1 MRQTVVGV
9 FDRHATARQAVQQ
22 LRDCG
27 FGDSVWVTDAID
39 DDRALDTGDSKPRE
53 QEGVMAHVR
62 HFFADLF
69 GQDDTQRR
77 EVGPWVEAVRRGG
90 AVVKVEVESNPRA
103 VAARAALQAAGAME
117 IDERAAQWRAAAWQ
131 DESSAGSDAALNDPI
146 GRATPGLAGAT
157 PPPDLSAAD
166 RLAAGAAINRPL
178 LSADDA
184 TADAWRTVDP
194 QASPRP
200 DDGADQLEEPQ
211 DYRSHFDAHYAD
223 DGGRWED
230 YEPAYRYGFQMRADH
245 RYLGRDWSQVE
256 PDLRDAWELR
266 ETGPWDRFKAAV
278 RHGWERMT
286 A

>member
-1 MRQTVVGV
+1 V
-9 FDRHATARQAVQQ
+9 FDRHATARQAAQQ
-22 LRDCG
+22 LRDSG

-39 DDRALDTGDSKPRE
+39 DDRAVDVSESAPRE

-69 GQDDTQRR
+69 GQDQRR
-77 EVGPWVEAVRRGG
+77 EVGPYVEAVRRGG
-90 AVVKVEVESNPRA
+90 AVVKVEVESDPLA
-103 VAARAALQAAGAME
+103 DAARAALQAAGAVD
-117 IDERAAQWRAAAWQ
+117 IDERAAQWRAAGWQ
-131 DESSAGSDAALNDPI
+131 DEPPVRSEAALDDPI
-146 GRATPGLAGAT
+146 GRATPGLGGAT
-157 PPPDLSAAD
+157 PSPDLVQAD

-178 LSADDA
+178 QSADGA
-184 TADAWRTVDP
+184 TADALRNPVP
-194 QASPRP
+194 QESPVLG
-200 DDGADQLEEPQ
+200 DGADAQGETQ

-223 DGGRWED
+223 DGSRWEE

-256 PDLRDAWELR
+256 PELRDGWESR

-278 RHGWERMT
+278 RHGWERMI